1 MNIDEFLAPISPDNP
16 CGENTEYDAD
26 FRAMGQASQGK
37 AEQQFGD
44 TIIPAEPAD
53 WNTVERLATS
63 LLGRTKDLRVMLALT
78 HARTRRRGL
87 AGYADG
93 LLLVQEA
100 LSRYWEQ
107 LYPLLE
113 EYGETDPF
121 YRINALAGLSDKSDL
136 TVAVRNASLLRS
148 NGDEISL
155 RDARALLDGSKTEC
169 PDYPGGRPRLI
180 DELARGD
187 QPGTEAVIVIN
198 ERLLAIRELL
208 TGYLGESGVPE
219 MEQLLK
225 TVGQVSS
232 ACQVTDISKL
242 LPNRDA
248 QAEQH
253 AEPQPVTASPVQ
265 QVTDWR
271 SVQVTSRADAQL
283 MLEKAKQ
290 YFAQYEPSHPAP
302 LMIERVQRL
311 FELNFMDIIRD
322 RRQTALTNWKTS
334 LDAANDASRH
344 YDDRHGVCRF
354 TFTAHL

>member
-1 MNIDEFLAPISPDNP
+1 
-16 CGENTEYDAD
+16 
-26 FRAMGQASQGK
+26 
-37 AEQQFGD
+37 QFGD

-53 WNTVERLATS
+53 WNTVEKYATS
-63 LLGRTKDLRVMLALT
+63 LLTRTKDLRVLLALT
-78 HARTRRRGL
+78 HAWTRRRGL

-100 LSRYWEQ
+100 IARYWET

-136 TVAVRNASLLRS
+136 TVAVLRS

-155 RDARALLDGSKTEC
+155 RDAQALLDGSKTEC

-187 QPGTEAVIVIN
+187 QPGTAAVIVIN
-198 ERLLAIRELL
+198 QRLLAIRELL
-208 TGYLGESGVPE
+208 TGHLGESGVPE

-225 TVGQVSS
+225 TVGLVAS

-242 LPNRDA
+242 LPNREA
-248 QAEQH
+248 QAE
-253 AEPQPVTASPVQ
+253 
-265 QVTDWR
+265 
-271 SVQVTSRADAQL
+271 QL

-311 FELNFMDIIRD
+311 SELNFMDIIRD
-322 RRQTALTNWKTS
+322 LAPDGVNQLENIFGRRE
-334 LDAANDASRH
+334 
-344 YDDRHGVCRF
+344 
-354 TFTAHL
+354 

>member
-16 CGENTEYDAD
+16 CGENLEYDAD
-26 FRAMGQASQGK
+26 FQAMGQASQGK

-78 HARTRRRGL
+78 HAWTRRRGL

-155 RDARALLDGSKTEC
+155 RDAQALLDGSKTEC

-225 TVGQVSS
+225 AHGISLNLSGHVHIQHIAESGGLY
-232 ACQVTDISKL
+232 DI
-242 LPNRDA
+242 A
-248 QAEQH
+248 T
-253 AEPQPVTASPVQ
+253 EPQPVTASPVQ

-311 FELNFMDIIRD
+311 SELNFMDIIRD
-322 RRQTALTNWKTS
+322 LAPDGVNQLENIFGRRE
-334 LDAANDASRH
+334 
-344 YDDRHGVCRF
+344 
-354 TFTAHL
+354 

>member
-1 MNIDEFLAPISPDNP
+1 MNIEEFLAPISTDRP
-16 CGENTEYDAD
+16 CGENLEYDAD
-26 FRAMGQASQGK
+26 FQAMGQASQGK

-53 WNTVERLATS
+53 WNTVEKHATS
-63 LLGRTKDLRVMLALT
+63 LLSRTKDLRVMLALT
-78 HARTRRRGL
+78 HAWTRRRGL
-87 AGYADG
+87 PGYADG

-100 LSRYWEQ
+100 LSRYWDT

-136 TVAVRNASLLRS
+136 TLAVRNASLLRS

-155 RDARALLDGSKTEC
+155 RDAQALLDGSKTEC

-187 QPGTEAVIVIN
+187 QPGTAAVPLIN
-198 ERLLAIRELL
+198 ARLLAIRSLL
-208 TGYLGESGVPE
+208 IGHLGESGVPE

-225 TVGQVSS
+225 TTSLVAS
-232 ACQVTDISKL
+232 ACEVTDISKL
-242 LPNRDA
+242 LPNRETQAGQPDA
-248 QAEQH
+248 PAAAAPQAV
-253 AEPQPVTASPVQ
+253 QPVA
-265 QVTDWR
+265 DWH
-271 SVQVTSRADAQL
+271 SMQVTSRADAQL

-311 FELNFMDIIRD
+311 SELNFMDIIRD
-322 RRQTALTNWKTS
+322 LAPDGVNQLDNIFGRRE
-334 LDAANDASRH
+334 
-344 YDDRHGVCRF
+344 
-354 TFTAHL
+354 

>member
-1 MNIDEFLAPISPDNP
+1 MNIEEFLAPVSPDKP
-16 CGENTEYDAD
+16 CGENLEYDAD
-26 FRAMGQASQGK
+26 FQLMNQASQGK

-53 WNTVERLATS
+53 WNTVEKFATRLLS
-63 LLGRTKDLRVMLALT
+63 RTKDLRVMLALT
-78 HARTRRRGL
+78 HAWTRRRGL

-100 LSRYWEQ
+100 LTRYWEP

-136 TVAVRNASLLRS
+136 TVAVRNAPLLRS

-155 RDARALLDGSKTEC
+155 RDAQALLDGSKTEC
-169 PDYPGGRPRLI
+169 PDYPGGRSRLI

-187 QPGTEAVIVIN
+187 QPGTSAVTAIN
-198 ERLLAIRELL
+198 ERLSAIRELL
-208 TGYLGESGVPE
+208 SGHLGETGVLE

-225 TVGQVSS
+225 TVGQVAS
-232 ACQVTDISKL
+232 ACQVTDISRL
-242 LPNRDA
+242 LPNREA
-248 QAEQH
+248 QAELS
-253 AEPQPVTASPVQ
+253 AEPQPAVAQPVQ

-271 SVQVTSRADAQL
+271 SVQITSRVDAQL
-283 MLEKAKQ
+283 MLEKARQ

-311 FELNFMDIIRD
+311 SELNFMDIIRD
-322 RRQTALTNWKTS
+322 LAP
-334 LDAANDASRH
+334 D
-344 YDDRHGVCRF
+344 GVNQLENIFGHRE
-354 TFTAHL
+354 

>member
-1 MNIDEFLAPISPDNP
+1 MNIEEFLAPISPDNP
-16 CGENTEYDAD
+16 CGENLEYDAD
-26 FRAMGQASQGK
+26 FQAMNQASLGK

-53 WNTVERLATS
+53 WNTVEKYATS
-63 LLGRTKDLRVMLALT
+63 LLTRTKDLRVLLALT
-78 HARTRRRGL
+78 HAWTRRRGL

-100 LSRYWEQ
+100 IARYWEP

-155 RDARALLDGSKTEC
+155 RDAQALLDGSKTEC

-187 QPGTEAVIVIN
+187 QPGTAAVIVIN

-208 TGYLGESGVPE
+208 IGHLGESGVPE

-225 TVGQVSS
+225 TVGLVAS

-242 LPNRDA
+242 LSNRDA
-248 QAEQH
+248 QAQAEQQPT
-253 AEPQPVTASPVQ
+253 ATQPVQP
-265 QVTDWR
+265 VTDWR

-311 FELNFMDIIRD
+311 SELNFMDIIRD
-322 RRQTALTNWKTS
+322 LAPDGVNQLENIFGRRE
-334 LDAANDASRH
+334 
-344 YDDRHGVCRF
+344 
-354 TFTAHL
+354 

>member
-1 MNIDEFLAPISPDNP
+1 MNIEEFLAPISPDKP
-16 CGENTEYDAD
+16 CGENLEYDAD
-26 FRAMGQASQGK
+26 FQIMNQASQGK

-53 WNTVERLATS
+53 WNTVEKFATS
-63 LLGRTKDLRVMLALT
+63 LLTRTKDLRVLLALT
-78 HARTRRRGL
+78 HAWTRRRGL
-87 AGYADG
+87 PGYADG

-100 LSRYWEQ
+100 LTRYWEQ

-155 RDARALLDGSKTEC
+155 RDAQALLDGSKTEC

-187 QPGTEAVIVIN
+187 QPGTSAVIVIN
-198 ERLLAIRELL
+198 ERLLAIRDLL

-225 TVGQVSS
+225 TVGLVAS

-253 AEPQPVTASPVQ
+253 AEPQAVAASPVQ

-311 FELNFMDIIRD
+311 SELNFMDIIRD
-322 RRQTALTNWKTS
+322 LAPDGVNQLENIFGRRE
-334 LDAANDASRH
+334 
-344 YDDRHGVCRF
+344 
-354 TFTAHL
+354 